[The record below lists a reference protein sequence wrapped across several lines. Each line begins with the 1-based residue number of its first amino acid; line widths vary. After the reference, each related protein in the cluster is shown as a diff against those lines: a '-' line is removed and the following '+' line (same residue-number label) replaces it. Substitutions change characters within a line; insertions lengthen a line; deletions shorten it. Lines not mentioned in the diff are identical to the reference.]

1 MLRAVTFDFWGTLV
15 DGGHSLKD
23 ERVRALC
30 QRLVPCVAQDVLYAY
45 EESWKQFGRALSEG
59 YGMGAATLLSGT
71 LDILGR
77 TLLPPDYA
85 STLRYWEEALLS
97 DPPPLLDGVRSVL
110 YAMRARDLWVGLIS
124 DTGASPGR
132 VIRQVLR
139 DAGLLV
145 SFDWLTFSNEI
156 GVTKRRPQPFMLTLR
171 ALGVRPE
178 EALHVGDLPETDI
191 QGARAMGMH
200 TPLLLENSGRRDGIP
215 DADIVLERL
224 RDLPEALECWE
235 QEWASQ
241 AR

>member
-23 ERVRALC
+23 ERVEALY
-30 QRLVPCVAQDVLYAY
+30 QRLPGCASQDVLHAY
-45 EESWKQFGRALSEG
+45 EESWKQFGRALNEG
-59 YGMGAATLLSGT
+59 YGVGAATLLSGT
-71 LDILGR
+71 LDLLGR
-77 TLLPPDYA
+77 TLSPPDYA

-97 DPPPLLDGVRSVL
+97 DPPPLLDGVRSGLQVT
-110 YAMRARDLWVGLIS
+110 RARGLWVGLIS
-124 DTGASPGR
+124 DTGASLGR
-132 VIRQVLR
+132 VIRQMLR
-139 DAGLLV
+139 VAGLLA

-191 QGARAMGMH
+191 QGARAVGMH
-200 TPLLLENSGRRDGIP
+200 TALLLENSGRRDGIP
-215 DADIVLERL
+215 DADIVLEQL
-224 RDLPEALECWE
+224 RDLPEVCARWK
-235 QEWASQ
+235 QKRASQ